1 MHIMDSVF
9 GDFLLTSQQWFLIRS
24 FMY

>member
-1 MHIMDSVF
+1 MYVMDSVF

-24 FMY
+24 FVY